1 MVTVA
6 RVVLETVDPPGERFA
21 AHLHGDTL
29 VRFDNQASH
38 EAASPVQS
46 LLGALGSCSGI
57 DVIMILRKKR
67 QRVTGY
73 EVLVEGRRRD
83 EHPRIFTHIEVV
95 HRLRGIDLDPGAV
108 AEAVRLSDTKYCS
121 VHAMLEGVAEITSR
135 FEILPDP

>member
-1 MVTVA
+1 MKQVA
-6 RVVLETVDPPGERFA
+6 RVILEAVDPPGERFA
-21 AHLHGDTL
+21 ASLVGDTL
-29 VRFDNQASH
+29 LRFDNQASP

-73 EVLVEGRRRD
+73 EVLVEGLRRE
-83 EHPRIFTHIEVV
+83 EHPRIFTHIEVI
-95 HRLRGIDLDPGAV
+95 HRLRGVDLDPA
-108 AEAVRLSDTKYCS
+108 AIADAIRLSDTKYCT
-121 VHAMLEGVAEITSR
+121 VHAMLEGAAEITSR